1 MIGHKKIKTMHL
13 MGENES
19 NEYTVMYWRVKF
31 KELRP
36 KLDREWM
43 KQVGAFEAHFS
54 TADGLNM
61 LLQVQKGRAC
71 LANTQRVVQ
80 TVERLLDKKESKGKR
95 RRSLAKRQKLATA

>member
-1 MIGHKKIKTMHL
+1 MIVRKNDKTICP

-36 KLDREWM
+36 KLDRTWM
-43 KQVGAFEAHFS
+43 QQVGAFEAHFA

-61 LLQVQKGRAC
+61 LLQVQKGRAS
-71 LANTQRVVQ
+71 LEKTQRVVQ
-80 TVERLLDKKESKGKR
+80 TVERLLDKKDGKKK
-95 RRSLAKRQKLATA
+95 RSLAKRQKLACA